1 MKNLMLDI
9 PVTLSVEVGKKKFSI
24 KEFLLLQQGTL
35 ITLDT
40 KVQEPIKFYINGKL
54 YGLCEIVAIAQNDNL
69 NKEKYGIKIIKI
81 FTPQEL
87 LKIY

>member
-1 MKNLMLDI
+1 MLDI